1 MNNKNKKGFSL
12 IELIVVL
19 AIISVLTM
27 IVVMAWNDYIFQS
40 KIRSANSS
48 AKVIFNAVQAE
59 CIKQESI
66 ERLQEPGD
74 RYVGEGD
81 FYFYWDGNHPSSGN
95 TETALTN
102 NPNDQHFATVINN
115 IADDGVYKVFVRDYT
130 VQSVVYS
137 PDQTSR
143 YLGAYP
149 TKTEDVIN
157 VATPKPAHVTMSDY
171 VLGATP

>member
-66 ERLQEPGD
+66 EKLQDPAD
-74 RYVGEGD
+74 RYVGDGD
-81 FYFYWDGNHPSSGN
+81 FYFYWDGGHPSSGN
-95 TETALTN
+95 TETALAN